1 MNLRDYSL
9 IYMNGRDESMRLIK
23 RLKSFKTCMFWPVA
37 LVPMQIPFIQYKG
50 ADVLKDFKSFQF
62 VAFSHKYIHM
72 QYIYTVERYVA
83 ISY

>member
-1 MNLRDYSL
+1 MNSQHSNCNMKVIQRGKVLKS
-9 IYMNGRDESMRLIK
+9 GRK
-23 RLKSFKTCMFWPVA
+23 KSFKTCMFWPVA
-37 LVPMQIPFIQYKG
+37 LVPMQIPFMQYKG